1 MAVLRFE
8 IFAWKIAV
16 SGTYRHIMVGITA
29 IQTSNAVNV
38 SSGVV
43 YGSGVSI
50 LYLGLDR
57 LAILVAIGWA

>member
-1 MAVLRFE
+1 MAILRFE
-8 IFAWKIAV
+8 ILAWKIAV

-43 YGSGVSI
+43 YGSGVSDFVSWF
-50 LYLGLDR
+50 G
-57 LAILVAIGWA
+57 